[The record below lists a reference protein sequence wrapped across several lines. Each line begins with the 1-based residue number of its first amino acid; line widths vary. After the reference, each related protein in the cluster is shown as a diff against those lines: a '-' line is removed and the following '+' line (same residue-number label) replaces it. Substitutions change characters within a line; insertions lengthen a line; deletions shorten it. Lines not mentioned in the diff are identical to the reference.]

1 LIPRKVK
8 RVESSEAD
16 RIAQLIHE
24 AGVLKLLPRTGWAY
38 CGIRSPESV
47 AEHSFRTALI
57 AGLIAKAEGA
67 DPARATYLAVWHDT
81 QETRVLD
88 IPHLGR
94 KYLDAASNETVT
106 ADQVSGLPEG
116 VAADVRALVREYE
129 SAETLEA
136 KCARDADR
144 LECLFQ
150 AIEYRDAGA
159 RNVDGW
165 IESSRS
171 TLRTMTGKQIA
182 DAAMSQESSQKWHSE
197 AIR

>member
-1 LIPRKVK
+1 MD
-8 RVESSEAD
+8 SSEAERLVD
-16 RIAQLIHE
+16 LIHE

-38 CGIRSPESV
+38 CGIANPESI
-47 AEHSFRTALI
+47 AEHSFRTAVI

-94 KYLDAASNETVT
+94 KYLEAASNERVT
-106 ADQVSGLPEG
+106 AEQVTGLPQE
-116 VAADVRALVREYE
+116 VADDVNELIHEYE
-129 SAETLEA
+129 AAESLEA
-136 KCARDADR
+136 QCARDADR

-159 RNVDGW
+159 QNVDGW

-171 TLRTMTGKQIA
+171 KLRTKSARQVA
-182 DAAMSQESSQKWHSE
+182 DAALSSPSSQRWHEVAS
-197 AIR
+197 RD

>member
-1 LIPRKVK
+1 M
-8 RVESSEAD
+8 ESSEAE
-16 RIAQLIHE
+16 RLAHLIHE

-38 CGIRSPESV
+38 CGVSSPESI
-47 AEHSFRTALI
+47 AEHSFRTAVI

-94 KYLDAASNETVT
+94 KYLEAASNERVT
-106 ADQVSGLPEG
+106 ADQVAGLPQE
-116 VAADVRALVREYE
+116 VADDVRDLVHEYE
-129 SAETLEA
+129 EAASLEA
-136 KCARDADR
+136 QCARDADK

-159 RNVDGW
+159 RNVEGW
-165 IESSRS
+165 IETSRAK
-171 TLRTMTGKQIA
+171 LRTRSAKQVA
-182 DAAMSQESSQKWHSE
+182 DAALSLPSSQEWHE
-197 AIR
+197 AARKN

>member
-1 LIPRKVK
+1 M
-8 RVESSEAD
+8 ESSEAE
-16 RIAQLIHE
+16 RLAHLIHE

-38 CGIRSPESV
+38 CGVSSPESI
-47 AEHSFRTALI
+47 AEHSFRTAVI

-94 KYLDAASNETVT
+94 KYLEAASNERVT
-106 ADQVSGLPEG
+106 ADQVAGLPQE
-116 VAADVRALVREYE
+116 VAVDVSELVHEYE
-129 SAETLEA
+129 EAASLEA
-136 KCARDADR
+136 QCARDADK

-159 RNVDGW
+159 RNVEGW
-165 IESSRS
+165 IETSRAK
-171 TLRTMTGKQIA
+171 LRTRSAKQVA
-182 DAAMSQESSQKWHSE
+182 DTALSLPSSQEWHE
-197 AIR
+197 AARKI

>member
-1 LIPRKVK
+1 M
-8 RVESSEAD
+8 ESSEAE
-16 RIAQLIHE
+16 RLAHLIHE

-38 CGIRSPESV
+38 CGVSSPESI
-47 AEHSFRTALI
+47 AEHSFRTAVI

-94 KYLDAASNETVT
+94 KYLEAASNERVT
-106 ADQVSGLPEG
+106 ADQVAGLPQE
-116 VAADVRALVREYE
+116 VADDVNALVHEYE
-129 SAETLEA
+129 EAASLEA
-136 KCARDADR
+136 QCARDADK

-159 RNVDGW
+159 RNVERW
-165 IESSRS
+165 IETSRAN
-171 TLRTMTGKQIA
+171 LRTRSAKQVA
-182 DAAMSQESSQKWHSE
+182 DTALRLPSSQEWHE
-197 AIR
+197 AARKS

>member
-1 LIPRKVK
+1 M
-8 RVESSEAD
+8 ESSEAD
-16 RIAQLIHE
+16 RVAHLIHE

-38 CGIRSPESV
+38 CGISSPESI

-57 AGLIAKAEGA
+57 AGVVAKAEGA

-94 KYLDAASNETVT
+94 KYLDAASNEKVT
-106 ADQVSGLPEG
+106 ADQVSGLPEDI
-116 VAADVRALVREYE
+116 ADDLKALIYEYE
-129 SAETLEA
+129 SAESLEA
-136 KCARDADR
+136 QCARDADK

-159 RNVDGW
+159 RNVEGW
-165 IESSRS
+165 IETSRAK
-171 TLRTMTGKQIA
+171 LRTRAGKQIA
-182 DAAMSQESSQKWHSE
+182 DAALSQESSQQWHAA
-197 AIR
+197 AIRS

>member
-1 LIPRKVK
+1 M
-8 RVESSEAD
+8 ESSEAD
-16 RIAQLIHE
+16 RVAHLIHE

-38 CGIRSPESV
+38 CGIGNPESV

-57 AGLIAKAEGA
+57 AGLVAKSEGA

-94 KYLDAASNETVT
+94 KYLDAASNEKVT
-106 ADQVSGLPEG
+106 ADQVIGLPAA
-116 VAADVRALVREYE
+116 VAADVKALIHEYE
-129 SAETLEA
+129 SAESLEA
-136 KCARDADR
+136 QCARDADK

-165 IESSRS
+165 IETSRS
-171 TLRTMTGKQIA
+171 SLRTMTGQQIA
-182 DAAMSQESSQKWHSE
+182 DAAMSQASSQQWHTE
-197 AIR
+197 ALGTGLASPA

>member
-1 LIPRKVK
+1 MD
-8 RVESSEAD
+8 SSEAE
-16 RIAQLIHE
+16 RLAHLIHE

-38 CGIRSPESV
+38 CGIASPESI
-47 AEHSFRTALI
+47 AEHSFRTAVI
-57 AGLIAKAEGA
+57 AGLLAKAEGA

-94 KYLDAASNETVT
+94 KYLEAASNERVT
-106 ADQVSGLPEG
+106 AEQVAGLPQA
-116 VAADVRALVREYE
+116 VADEVNELVHEFEAAE
-129 SAETLEA
+129 SPEA
-136 KCARDADR
+136 QCAKDADK

-159 RNVDGW
+159 RNVGDW

-171 TLRTMTGKQIA
+171 NLRTKSARQVA
-182 DAAMSQESSQKWHSE
+182 EAALGSPSSQQWHTA
-197 AIR
+197 AIKR

>member
-1 LIPRKVK
+1 MD
-8 RVESSEAD
+8 SSEAE
-16 RIAQLIHE
+16 RLAHLIHE

-38 CGIRSPESV
+38 CGVSSPESI
-47 AEHSFRTALI
+47 AEHSFRTAVI

-94 KYLDAASNETVT
+94 KYLEAASNERVT
-106 ADQVSGLPEG
+106 ADQVAGLPQE
-116 VAADVRALVREYE
+116 VADDVSELVHEYE
-129 SAETLEA
+129 EAASLEA
-136 KCARDADR
+136 QCARDADK

-159 RNVDGW
+159 RNVEGW
-165 IESSRS
+165 IETSRAK
-171 TLRTMTGKQIA
+171 LRTRSAKQVA
-182 DAAMSQESSQKWHSE
+182 DTALSLPSSQEWHE
-197 AIR
+197 AARKN